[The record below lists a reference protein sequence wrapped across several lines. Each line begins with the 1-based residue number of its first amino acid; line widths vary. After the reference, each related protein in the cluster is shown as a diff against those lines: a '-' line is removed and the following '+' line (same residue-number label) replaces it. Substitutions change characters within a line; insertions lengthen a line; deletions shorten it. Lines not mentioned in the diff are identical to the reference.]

1 MGFFSGTAQGRGP
14 RFANDC
20 RRLNVIIVDSQMK
33 DPAREMETLREEL
46 RRHEHLYY
54 VLDQPEITD
63 AEYDALMRRL
73 QELEEEHPD
82 QATPDSPTQRVG
94 GKPREGFVKVRHSS
108 VMLSL
113 DNALN
118 EDELRGFDRRVRE
131 LLDGAEYGYVTELKM
146 DGLSMAARYRD
157 GAFEQA
163 VTRGDGQVGEDV
175 TENARTIRSLPLRA
189 KTKLPSFEVRGETV
203 MNRRAFERLNAEREE
218 RGLSRFAN
226 PRNAAAGSLRVLEP
240 QITASRR
247 LDYYTYFLLV
257 DGRPARDSHWESLNE
272 LEGLGFK
279 VNKYRECC
287 KSLEDVL
294 AFCARWEDQRDQLP
308 YEIDGVVIKV
318 DSVAQQRQLG
328 YTAKAPR
335 WAIAYKYPAR
345 QAVTTVEGIG
355 VQVGR
360 TGALTPVASLKP
372 VLVGGVTVS
381 RATLHNEDEIG
392 RLGLEIG
399 DDVVI
404 ERSGDVIP
412 KVVRVHAQGSY
423 RRPFQM
429 PSKCPVCGGK
439 VVREEGEAASR
450 CINTNCSARLK
461 ESILHFASRG
471 VMNIDGVGEAL
482 VDQLVDRGMVESVA
496 DLYLLTVERLT
507 DLERMG
513 RKSAGNIVRNI
524 EKSKENPLPRV
535 LTALGIRFVGE
546 RTAVFLAEAFGG
558 LDAIAAAGQE
568 DLQVADEVG
577 PKVAESVF
585 QFFREPR
592 NRQLVERLRAAGLQ
606 FTYESTRPKNGP
618 LKGLTLV
625 LTGTLPNLSREEA
638 KRLIESAGGKVSGSV
653 SKKTNYVVAG
663 DDAGSKL
670 TKAKELGVRV
680 VTEEELLELI
690 KG

>member
-1 MGFFSGTAQGRGP
+1 
-14 RFANDC
+14 
-20 RRLNVIIVDSQMK
+20 MK
-33 DPAREMETLREEL
+33 DAASEIDSLREEI
-46 RRHEHLYY
+46 RHHEYLYY

-73 QELEEEHPD
+73 QELEDSHPEL
-82 QATPDSPTQRVG
+82 ATPDSPTQRVG

-108 VMLSL
+108 QMLSL

-118 EDELRGFDRRVRE
+118 EDELREFDRRVRD
-131 LLDGAEYGYVTELKM
+131 LLNGATFRYVAELKM
-146 DGLSMAARYRD
+146 DGLSMAAHYRN
-157 GAFEQA
+157 GAFVRA

-175 TENARTIRSLPLRA
+175 TENARTIRSLPLRVRSDIPA
-189 KTKLPSFEVRGETV
+189 FEVRGETV
-203 MNRRAFERLNAEREE
+203 MNRRAFERLNAERDE

-247 LDYYTYFLLV
+247 LDFYTYFLLV
-257 DGRPARDSHWESLNE
+257 DGRPACDSQWSA
-272 LEGLGFK
+272 LEWLHRVGFK
-279 VNKYRECC
+279 VNPRRKLCA
-287 KSLEDVL
+287 SLDEVL
-294 AFCARWEDQRDQLP
+294 AFCAEWESRRDELP
-308 YEIDGVVIKV
+308 YEIDGVVIKI
-318 DSVAQQRQLG
+318 DSVAQQEQLG
-328 YTAKAPR
+328 FTAKAPR

-345 QAVTTVEGIG
+345 QAITTVEGIG

-412 KVVRVHAQGSY
+412 RVVRVHAQGSY

-429 PSKCPVCGGK
+429 PAKCPVCGGK

-471 VMNIDGVGEAL
+471 VMNIDGVGDAL

-496 DLYLLTVERLT
+496 DLYSLTVEKLLE
-507 DLERMG
+507 LERMG
-513 RKSAGNIVRNI
+513 KKSAGNIIRNI
-524 EKSKENPLPRV
+524 EASKSNPLPRV
-535 LTALGIRFVGE
+535 LSALGIRFVGE
-546 RTAVFLAEAFGG
+546 RTAVFLAEAFGS
-558 LDAIAAAGQE
+558 LDAIATAGIEELQE
-568 DLQVADEVG
+568 AEEVG
-577 PKVAESVF
+577 PKVAESIF

-606 FTYESTRPKNGP
+606 FTYESSRPKSGP
-618 LKGLTLV
+618 LQGLTFV
-625 LTGTLPNLSREEA
+625 LTGTLPNLSREDA
-638 KRLIESAGGKVSGSV
+638 RRLIESAGGKVAGSV

-670 TKAKELGVRV
+670 TKAQDLGIQV
-680 VTEEELLELI
+680 VTEAGLLDLI
-690 KG
+690 KARR